1 MQKEKR
7 KIRAFTEMS
16 EDGIKALEQKML
28 NKVKEKILEKK
39 QEEGGKNFDPDDY
52 NVPIERRLIFN
63 IDSMIRLE
71 GVVKLKVGLDKRKL
85 RCVVPE
91 FYEIFVVNPV
101 TGTLDNIDVTISSI
115 ESELIER
122 KIDFKY
128 TDKDYENGG
137 EYLTDINILED
148 FRKFVYENDED
159 YKMLDLDTGETHITT
174 PFLYLL
180 STLAGLY
187 CDTIIFNKNGDIVE
201 SFVLDDGEGIEVELR
216 SSVDYSFLPHARS
229 QYSLD
234 EIYNLGL
241 LTRGAFAQVLKY
253 LSGEYPKLYEE
264 YFSKKYS
271 PRKF

>member
-137 EYLTDINILED
+137 ECLTDINILED

-174 PFLYLL
+174 SFLYLL

-201 SFVLDDGEGIEVELR
+201 AFVLDEGEGIEVELR